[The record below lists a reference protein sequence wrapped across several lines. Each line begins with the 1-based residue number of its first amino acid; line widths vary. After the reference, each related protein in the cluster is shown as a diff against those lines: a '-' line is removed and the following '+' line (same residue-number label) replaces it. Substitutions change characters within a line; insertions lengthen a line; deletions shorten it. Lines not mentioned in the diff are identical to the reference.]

1 MYIDVPVVSGL
12 ARSHDTFIEIAQ
24 RQIVIRE
31 IVCVCVWISFNSQHD
46 ATWTGNWEAY
56 MIEFAYR

>member
-31 IVCVCVWISFNSQHD
+31 IVCVFVWISFNSQHD
-46 ATWTGNWEAY
+46 AT
-56 MIEFAYR
+56 